1 MQQSTRD
8 FWNDRYRQK
17 TGKTSGK
24 PGLVLSQFAG
34 PLAPGRA
41 LELGCG
47 RGDDAL
53 WLARQGW
60 QVTAVDVS
68 AVALGYASDNAS
80 RAELAGK
87 VDFEEHDLT
96 ETFPEGS
103 FDLVVASFLQSPL
116 DWPRARVLARAA
128 GAVSTGGHL
137 LITEHASHPPG
148 SKAAEDTIFPTAEE
162 TLASLALDP
171 RQWRRLCICAI
182 ARTGT
187 RAEVHGER
195 VEDNVIFMERLG

>member
-1 MQQSTRD
+1 MQQTTRD
-8 FWNDRYRQK
+8 FWNNRYRDK
-17 TGKTSGK
+17 TGDTSGK

-47 RGDDAL
+47 RGDDAH

-68 AVALGYASDNAS
+68 AVALAYASDSAS
-80 RAELAGK
+80 RAGLAGNIR
-87 VDFEEHDLT
+87 FEEHDLA
-96 ETFPEGS
+96 ETFPKGS
-103 FDLVVASFLQSPL
+103 FDLVVASFLQSPQ

-128 GAVSTGGHL
+128 GAVSTGGRL
-137 LITEHASHPPG
+137 LITEHASRPPG
-148 SKAAEDTIFPTAEE
+148 SKATEDTVFPTAEE

-171 RQWRRLCICAI
+171 RQWRRLCVCAI

-187 RAEVHGER
+187 RADVQGET

>member
-1 MQQSTRD
+1 MHQTTRD

-17 TGKTSGK
+17 TGETSGK

-41 LELGCG
+41 LEMGCG

-68 AVALGYASDNAS
+68 AVALAYAADSAS
-80 RAELAGK
+80 RAGLAGT
-87 VDFEEHDLT
+87 VQFEEHDLA
-96 ETFPEGS
+96 ETFPEGMY
-103 FDLVVASFLQSPL
+103 DLVVVSFLQSPR

-148 SKAAEDTIFPTAEE
+148 SKATEGTIFPTAEE

-171 RQWRRLCICAI
+171 RQWRRLCVCAI
-182 ARTGT
+182 ARMGT
-187 RAEVHGER
+187 RDEVQGET

>member
-1 MQQSTRD
+1 MQQTTRD
-8 FWNDRYRQK
+8 FWNNRYRDK
-17 TGKTSGK
+17 TGETSGK
-24 PGLVLSQFAG
+24 PGLVLSQFAS
-34 PLAPGRA
+34 PLAPGRV

-53 WLARQGW
+53 WLAWQGW

-68 AVALGYASDNAS
+68 AVALAYASDSAS
-80 RAELAGK
+80 RAGLAGK
-87 VDFEEHDLT
+87 IRFEEHDLA
-96 ETFPEGS
+96 ETFPQGS
-103 FDLVVASFLQSPL
+103 FDLVVASFLQSPQ

-148 SKAAEDTIFPTAEE
+148 SKATEDTIFPTADE

-187 RAEVHGER
+187 RAEVLGET

>member
-1 MQQSTRD
+1 MQQTTRD
-8 FWNDRYRQK
+8 FWNNRYRDK
-17 TGKTSGK
+17 TGETSGK
-24 PGLVLSQFAG
+24 PGLVLSQFAS
-34 PLAPGRA
+34 PLAPGRV

-53 WLARQGW
+53 WLAW

-68 AVALGYASDNAS
+68 AVALAYASDSAS
-80 RAELAGK
+80 RAGLAGNIR
-87 VDFEEHDLT
+87 FEEHDLA
-96 ETFPEGS
+96 ETFPQGS
-103 FDLVVASFLQSPL
+103 FDLVVASFLQSPQ

-148 SKAAEDTIFPTAEE
+148 SKATEDTIFPTADE

-187 RAEVHGER
+187 RAEVLGET